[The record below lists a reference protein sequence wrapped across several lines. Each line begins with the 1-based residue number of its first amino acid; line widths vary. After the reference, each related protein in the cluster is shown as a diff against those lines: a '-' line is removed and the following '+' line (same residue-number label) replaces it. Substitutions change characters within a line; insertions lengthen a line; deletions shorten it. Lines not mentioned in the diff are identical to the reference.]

1 MDLCGGEKVMKNKR
15 KRWYLLWFVGAVIW
29 LTNFFDSFGK
39 DGLDFVASM
48 QLLAAILFF
57 AAGIVGHIRYNK
69 ARKDQ

>member
-1 MDLCGGEKVMKNKR
+1 MKSKR

-39 DGLDFVASM
+39 YGLDFVASM
-48 QLLAAILFF
+48 QLLAAILSFV
-57 AAGIVGHIRYNK
+57 AGIVGYIRYNK